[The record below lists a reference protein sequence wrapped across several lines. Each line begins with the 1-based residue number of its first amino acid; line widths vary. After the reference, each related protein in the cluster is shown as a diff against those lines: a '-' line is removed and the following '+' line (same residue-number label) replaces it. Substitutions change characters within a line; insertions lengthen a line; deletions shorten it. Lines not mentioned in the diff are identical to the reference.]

1 MSHII
6 LTDAMASAAGLRP
19 EDRDTVRELVGTW
32 QRCRAGNMRRGE
44 YYLMQNRLKD
54 LGIALPDELK
64 SLEVACGWAYK
75 AVDVM
80 RDHVQLDTIAAP
92 DDAECDQALARALRR
107 NAVGRKF
114 DRAATSALKYCF
126 SLWVVTANADGTARI
141 SEYPPTL
148 CAGRWNEVEDRID
161 AGMFVVE
168 FDRFKN
174 GQLKPAPRWVDVMTD
189 TDLIRLTK
197 DDAGN
202 WAAEYEPH
210 AMGRCPMFAMPYSP
224 DDDRPFGVSRISK
237 EVRWLIDCAVRAT
250 VNEEVAA
257 AFAASTQ
264 KYLLGAEEDTFESTS
279 KWSAYIGSIF
289 AITPNNDGNIPQ
301 FGQLTQPSMQPLTE
315 HFTNLCKRMSA
326 ATGVHVGQLGIMT
339 DNPTSSEAIYAEN
352 EPLILKCKSFIRE
365 CRACLQDVATAAL
378 AVERGLT
385 FDTARDLTDVS
396 VRFLNPSMPTLSQQT
411 DSSCKIAAAVD
422 GFAGT
427 PTFWRMNGLDSEESR
442 QVDSEISR
450 NQNAQAVSAL
460 VQALSTPAP
469 AVGEPGD

>member
-1 MSHII
+1 MANARG
-6 LTDAMASAAGLRP
+6 LDPADAAA
-19 EDRDTVRELVGTW
+19 VRELVGTW
-32 QRCRAGNMRRGE
+32 QRCRAGNARRGQ

-54 LGIALPDELK
+54 LGIALPDQLK
-64 SLEVACGWAYK
+64 NLEVASGWAYK

-80 RDHVQLDTIAAP
+80 RDHVQLDTIDTP
-92 DDAECDQALARALRR
+92 DDAECSQALRR
-107 NAVGRKF
+107 AARRNALGRKF
-114 DRAATSALKYCF
+114 DRAATAALKYCF
-126 SLWVVTANADGTARI
+126 SLWVVTRNADGAARI

-148 CAGRWNEVEDRID
+148 CSARWDEVEDRID

-168 FDRFKN
+168 FDRYPN
-174 GQLKPAPRWVDVMTD
+174 GVIKPTPRWVDVMTD
-189 TDLIRLTK
+189 THLIRLTK
-197 DDAGN
+197 DGAGN
-202 WAAEYEPH
+202 WSAEYAPH
-210 AMGRCPMFAMPYSP
+210 GMGRCPMFAMPYSP
-224 DDDRPFGVSRISK
+224 DDDRPFGVSRITK

-264 KYLLGAEEDTFESTS
+264 KYLLGAEEDTFEQQS

-289 AITPNNDGNIPQ
+289 AITPNNDGQIPH

-365 CRACLQDVATAAL
+365 CRSCLQDVATAAI
-378 AVERGLT
+378 AVERGLD
-385 FDTARDLTDVS
+385 FATARDLADVS
-396 VRFLNPSMPTLSQQT
+396 VRFLNPSMPTLAQQT
-411 DSSCKIAAAVD
+411 DSSCKLAAAVD

-427 PTFWRMNGLDSEESR
+427 PTFWRMNGLDAEEAR

-450 NQNAQAVSAL
+450 NASASVVSGILQTLA
-460 VQALSTPAP
+460 SPAP
-469 AVGEPGD
+469 APGTADD